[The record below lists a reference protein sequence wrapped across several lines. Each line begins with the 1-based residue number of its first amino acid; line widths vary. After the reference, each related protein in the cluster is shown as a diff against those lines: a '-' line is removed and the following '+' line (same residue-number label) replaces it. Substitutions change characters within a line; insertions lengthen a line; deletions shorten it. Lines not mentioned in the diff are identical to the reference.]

1 MLAIIQGEFYKQE
14 IRVNKKGEQ
23 VPVAHV
29 ISGDEIVAIN
39 KADLSGCKKL
49 QEVSVPVNI
58 SDGQYGLYI
67 CAAVPDE
74 QEVELKDE
82 KKGSEK

>member
-1 MLAIIQGEFYKQE
+1 MVAIIQGEFYKQE
-14 IRVNKKGEQ
+14 QRVNKKGET

-49 QEVSVPVNI
+49 QEVSIPVSI
-58 SDGQYGLYI
+58 SDGQYGLYV
-67 CAAVPDE
+67 CAVAPE
-74 QEVELKDE
+74 EEEGAEEPKN
-82 KKGSEK
+82 KKGD

>member
-1 MLAIIQGEFYKQE
+1 MLAVIKGEFYKQE
-14 IRVNKKGEQ
+14 VRVNKKGEQ
-23 VPVAHV
+23 VPVAHI
-29 ISGDEIVAIN
+29 ISGEEIVAIN

-49 QEVSVPVNI
+49 DEVSIPVNI

-67 CAAVPDE
+67 CAVVPDE
-74 QEVELKDE
+74 QEEEPKDE